1 MGRYPSVQHEV
12 FPLMAP
18 PDLPPPD
25 LSTREGQAA
34 YRQELF
40 RVARPLRVIGLVFC
54 IAGIVLMFE
63 AQGWHSVVERTFGL
77 AGIILVAIGCSL
89 IVAGVIKRTLHHRK
103 RMRGL

>member
-1 MGRYPSVQHEV
+1 
-12 FPLMAP
+12 MAP

-77 AGIILVAIGCSL
+77 AGIILVALGCSL
-89 IVAGVIKRTLHHRK
+89 IVAGVVKRTLHHRK